1 MPNQLV
7 PAEELQ
13 NRVSLFLKDYFLTD
27 FHKDRDSFYSLTH
40 EDFLKFPL
48 TVCGFTLNLFM
59 DGELDKADRIIES
72 LPDEGHFPF
81 IKIGLK
87 LVHPKITW
95 EEFINLLHYLK
106 ENKISLQQV
115 SLTAGR
121 PTLLN
126 GVNDFTRIGPLLKT
140 HKDLFIEDLRCLY
153 NSTVCPAIYNLC
165 LAEYYY
171 QLNNLIESEVLVS
184 RTIKEFDKES
194 EHRLLFAALYLQAK
208 IQLAYGKTVSPN
220 SYIKNI
226 RNHIK
231 ENGQAEFSYNIE
243 AAEVLSGLYEGD
255 LKLINKWLKNDAPD
269 EFADFNMI
277 DVYRYMVKMRCY
289 IIQKKYTAV
298 IALAERLRPLLEA
311 GKRHI
316 DLCEVDLLL
325 AICFYRSKN
334 KDFAF
339 DAFERSLKIAKRREY
354 FRLIADEGDAVLHI
368 LVDYIK
374 EKGESE
380 FLMNLLEMTRSM
392 AIMHPL
398 YLKAEL
404 KNDTNLTQREI
415 EILKL
420 LEQGKPRE
428 EIAEIFFISENTVN
442 FHLKNIYSKMEVN
455 SVTQAIWNART
466 LGIL

>member
-27 FHKDRDSFYSLTH
+27 FHKDRDSFYALTH

-48 TVCGFTLNLFM
+48 TVCGVALNLFM

-72 LPDEGHFPF
+72 LPDEGYFPF

-231 ENGQAEFSYNIE
+231 ENGKAEFSYNIE

-255 LKLINKWLKNDAPD
+255 LKLINEWLKNDAPD

-277 DVYRYMVKMRCY
+277 DVN
-289 IIQKKYTAV
+289 
-298 IALAERLRPLLEA
+298 
-311 GKRHI
+311 H
-316 DLCEVDLLL
+316 
-325 AICFYRSKN
+325 
-334 KDFAF
+334 
-339 DAFERSLKIAKRREY
+339 
-354 FRLIADEGDAVLHI
+354 
-368 LVDYIK
+368 
-374 EKGESE
+374 
-380 FLMNLLEMTRSM
+380 NLLV
-392 AIMHPL
+392 P
-398 YLKAEL
+398 
-404 KNDTNLTQREI
+404 
-415 EILKL
+415 
-420 LEQGKPRE
+420 
-428 EIAEIFFISENTVN
+428 IF
-442 FHLKNIYSKMEVN
+442 
-455 SVTQAIWNART
+455 
-466 LGIL
+466 